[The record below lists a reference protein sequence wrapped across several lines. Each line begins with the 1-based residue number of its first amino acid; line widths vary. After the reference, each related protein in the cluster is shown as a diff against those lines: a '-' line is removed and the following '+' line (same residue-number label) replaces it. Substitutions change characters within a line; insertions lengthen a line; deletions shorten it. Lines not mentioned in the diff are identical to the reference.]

1 MFELQIADRREGG
14 GTKWQTIKCE
24 KFATKKGIMS
34 LKWPANVFVKTDNR
48 FSKEKNCYT
57 DRINKIC
64 PIQIR
69 KLKSQKTPFVEEQ
82 ESTLQLS

>member
-34 LKWPANVFVKTDNR
+34 LKWPANVFVENR
-48 FSKEKNCYT
+48 QQIFKIRMKMFHFPLQENNENDQEKLFFFWTKC
-57 DRINKIC
+57 
-64 PIQIR
+64 
-69 KLKSQKTPFVEEQ
+69 KS
-82 ESTLQLS
+82 L